1 MNRRAAA
8 RGARRAG
15 ASGSALARR
24 TPLRLLLVAG
34 ARPNFMKVAP
44 LLREFRDRPDLF
56 DARLVHT
63 GQHYDEAMSDVFFQ
77 ELEIPKPD
85 IHLGVGSGSHAAQT
99 ARVMEAFEKVLLAD
113 RPDWVVVVGDVNST
127 LACSVVAA
135 KMSPPVRVAHVEA
148 GLRSRDRS
156 MPEEVNRIVTD
167 ALSDLL
173 FTTSPDA
180 DVNLRNE
187 GVAANKI
194 HRVGNVMIDTLRRFL
209 ARADA
214 SDVMRR
220 LAIAPPFAL
229 LTLHRP
235 SNVDDEGALRRIFAA
250 LETVAQAIPIVFP
263 VHPRTVKKM
272 QELGVGAPGASAG
285 AVRPVGLRMIEPL
298 GYLDFL
304 HLQKRARLVLTD
316 SGGIQEEASILGV
329 PCLTLRENTERPIT
343 TTRGTN
349 VLVGS
354 DTRTIVAAARKIL
367 RSKPGRPRTI
377 PLWDGRAA
385 ARIAAIFARESRE
398 SG

>member
-1 MNRRAAA
+1 MKKRA
-8 RGARRAG
+8 
-15 ASGSALARR
+15 
-24 TPLRLLLVAG
+24 PLLLLLVAG

-44 LLREFRDRPDLF
+44 LLREFRARPGLF
-56 DARLVHT
+56 EARLVHT
-63 GQHYDEAMSDVFFQ
+63 GQHYDEAMSEVFFE

-85 IHLGVGSGSHAAQT
+85 IHLGVGSGSHAVQT
-99 ARVMEAFEKVLLAD
+99 ARIMEAFEKVLLAG

-156 MPEEVNRIVTD
+156 MPEEVNRVVTD
-167 ALSDLL
+167 ALSDLM
-173 FTTSPDA
+173 FTTSADA
-180 DVNLRNE
+180 DVNLRHE
-187 GVAANKI
+187 GIERRRI

-209 ARADA
+209 ARADS

-220 LAIAPPFAL
+220 LGIAAPFAL

-235 SNVDDEGALRRIFAA
+235 SNVDDEAALRRIFTA
-250 LETVAQAIPIVFP
+250 LETVAQEIPIVFP
-263 VHPRTVKKM
+263 VHPRTVKM
-272 QELGVGAPGASAG
+272 MRELGVGADGGGSAG
-285 AVRPVGLRMIEPL
+285 LRLIEPL

-354 DTRTIVAAARKIL
+354 DTRAIVTAARRIL
-367 RSKPGRPRTI
+367 RAPARRPRPI

-385 ARIAAIFARESRE
+385 GRIAAVFARIARES
-398 SG
+398 S

>member
-1 MNRRAAA
+1 MKKRA
-8 RGARRAG
+8 
-15 ASGSALARR
+15 
-24 TPLRLLLVAG
+24 PLRLLLVAG

-44 LLREFRDRPDLF
+44 LLREFRARPGLF
-56 DARLVHT
+56 EARLVHT
-63 GQHYDEAMSDVFFQ
+63 GQHYDEAMSDVFFE

-85 IHLGVGSGSHAAQT
+85 IHLGVGSGSHAVQT
-99 ARVMEAFEKVLLAD
+99 ARIMEAFEKVLVAD

-173 FTTSPDA
+173 FTTSADA
-180 DVNLRNE
+180 DVNLRHE
-187 GVAANKI
+187 GIERRRI

-209 ARADA
+209 ARADS

-220 LAIAPPFAL
+220 LGIAAPFAL

-235 SNVDDEGALRRIFAA
+235 SNVDDEAALRRIFTA
-250 LETVAQAIPIVFP
+250 LETVAQEIPIVFP
-263 VHPRTVKKM
+263 VHPRTVKM
-272 QELGVGAPGASAG
+272 MRELGVGADGGGSAG
-285 AVRPVGLRMIEPL
+285 LRLIEPL

-354 DTRTIVAAARKIL
+354 DTRAIVTAARRIL
-367 RSKPGRPRTI
+367 RARARRPRPI

-385 ARIAAIFARESRE
+385 GRIGAVFARIARES
-398 SG
+398 S

>member
-1 MNRRAAA
+1 MKKRA
-8 RGARRAG
+8 
-15 ASGSALARR
+15 
-24 TPLRLLLVAG
+24 PLRLLLVAG

-44 LLREFRDRPDLF
+44 LLRELRARPGLF
-56 DARLVHT
+56 EARLVHT
-63 GQHYDEAMSDVFFQ
+63 GQHYDEAMSEVFFE

-85 IHLGVGSGSHAAQT
+85 IHLGVGSGSHAVQT
-99 ARVMEAFEKVLLAD
+99 ARIMEAFEKVLVAD

-156 MPEEVNRIVTD
+156 MPEEVNRVVTD

-180 DVNLRNE
+180 DVNLRHE
-187 GVAANKI
+187 GIERRRI

-209 ARADA
+209 ARADS

-220 LAIAPPFAL
+220 LGIAAPFAL

-235 SNVDDEGALRRIFAA
+235 SNVDDEAALRRIFTA
-250 LETVAQAIPIVFP
+250 LETVAQEIPIVFP
-263 VHPRTVKKM
+263 VHPRTVKM
-272 QELGVGAPGASAG
+272 MRELGVGADAG
-285 AVRPVGLRMIEPL
+285 GSGGLRLIEPL

-304 HLQKRARLVLTD
+304 HLQKRARLVLSD

-354 DTRTIVAAARKIL
+354 DTRAIVTAARRIL
-367 RSKPGRPRTI
+367 RAPARRPRPI

-385 ARIAAIFARESRE
+385 GRIAAVFARIARES
-398 SG
+398 S